1 VRALLFA
8 RALFAALLVAGGAP
22 AAPGETPSNQA
33 PKQNAISFE
42 PLAILSRGFLIQ
54 YERLFGDRLSAVLGP
69 GIRLAAREDFS
80 SETLVLHGEAR
91 YWVARRELISRE
103 PGMVGPLAALAV
115 DFGRTS
121 VRSLSQDR
129 SLGAM
134 LTLQESA
141 RFGYRFVIFG
151 FQEITP
157 SFGLNLV
164 HEFDERGRLAA
175 TTRFTVS
182 ANLTVGWLF

>member
-1 VRALLFA
+1 MTARLFA
-8 RALFAALLVAGGAP
+8 GALFAVSLSARGVSAAP
-22 AAPGETPSNQA
+22 AETASNQA
-33 PKQNAISFE
+33 AKQNAISFE

-54 YERLFGDRLSAVLGP
+54 YERLFGDRVSAVLGP
-69 GIRLAAREDFS
+69 GIRFAAREDFS

-91 YWVARRELISRE
+91 YWVARRELISHE
-103 PGMVGPLAALAV
+103 PGMVGPYAGLAIDL
-115 DFGRTS
+115 GRTS

-157 SFGLNLV
+157 SFGVDLV
-164 HEFDERGRLAA
+164 HEFDEQGRLAA